1 MLSRGSDTGRIS
13 VFCNVG
19 TRERSFH
26 FVHMHKMISEKVAR
40 VNLYFPDLLMMRT
53 WIKGGVLRKKSCSK
67 VIEKWSRRSGLNG
80 RPADYEVSAL
90 LN

>member
-26 FVHMHKMISEKVAR
+26 FVHMHIMISEKVAR

-53 WIKGGVLRKKSCSK
+53 WIKGGVLRKNHARKSLK
-67 VIEKWSRRSGLNG
+67 SGAG
-80 RPADYEVSAL
+80 DPG
-90 LN
+90 